1 MLWVGS
7 MPFPFNGDLVFT
19 HLLLRH
25 LNPRPPLLQLSS
37 ALSKIICSQSV
48 AFAEFLHDAIAGLD
62 LQGKRRLELPKQ
74 HPSLKRIVP
83 AAR

>member
-1 MLWVGS
+1 
-7 MPFPFNGDLVFT
+7 
-19 HLLLRH
+19 
-25 LNPRPPLLQLSS
+25 LSS

-48 AFAEFLHDAIAGLD
+48 AFAEFLHDAIAGLG